1 MCFLAAKARQDEA
14 RCLGEKIMSLFSMA
28 ADSLAAPLPAAAR
41 NNLTRLLTTMMPI
54 TKKNQK
60 VAAVQSSVTTMM
72 PIIEKNQKAAAV
84 QSSVLFIQDYANGL
98 LKWAYKTPHFYRN
111 PERVGKPGSGSAAE
125 YFLSLLEKPSSA
137 SALFSSSNCQASGC
151 ENPILDSPCY
161 SAANRYGGSPVFHGE
176 CLTES
181 LKEKYFFISTC
192 RHYCFLLYLGLARLQ
207 EILRPS

>member
-1 MCFLAAKARQDEA
+1 
-14 RCLGEKIMSLFSMA
+14 MSLFSMA
-28 ADSLAAPLPAAAR
+28 ADSLAAPPPAAAR
-41 NNLTRLLTTMMPI
+41 NNLTRLL
-54 TKKNQK
+54 
-60 VAAVQSSVTTMM
+60 TTMM